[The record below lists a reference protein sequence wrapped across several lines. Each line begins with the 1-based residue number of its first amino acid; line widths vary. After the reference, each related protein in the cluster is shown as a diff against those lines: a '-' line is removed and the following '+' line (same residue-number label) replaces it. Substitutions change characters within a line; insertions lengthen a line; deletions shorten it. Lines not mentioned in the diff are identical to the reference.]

1 MKLLTK
7 SAIVLAVLAAL
18 LSFVKFDHCRNF
30 GWGTP
35 DVYVHACYSD
45 LPALLVDR
53 GMINH
58 TWPYTTATNAVEYPP
73 ITGIVMWATSFVVKN
88 NFAQYRAYFDFNALL
103 IALIFIG
110 AVLLLKRMKPEF
122 WYLFPIA
129 PAVIA
134 SLYINWDIWA
144 VISALGAI
152 HYFDRKKYWPSS
164 ILLGVSVA
172 TKFFP
177 IVLFLP
183 IALIFFRR
191 REIQTLVKYFALSLA
206 TWLIINLPFIL
217 TTPVGWFRFFK
228 LNSER
233 GADWGSI
240 WEALAIFGKGVN
252 HLNLFSILLFLVG
265 ATAYS
270 ILFLGIKKTPTLA
283 ATAFFVVAIF
293 VTASKVYSPQ
303 YIIWLT
309 PLAVLALV
317 DKRDRID
324 FWIWQGAE
332 LIYHFAI
339 WQYLATVTGTHFA
352 ISGPAYAVATLI
364 RIAALF
370 WFSARLMRKST
381 PEIDPQ
387 TAAFL
392 SSASSGYA

>member
-7 SAIVLAVLAAL
+7 SAIFLAIIAAL
-18 LSFVKFDHCRNF
+18 LSFAKFDHCRNF

-53 GMINH
+53 GMIDH
-58 TWPYTTATNAVEYPP
+58 TWPYSSATNAVEYPP
-73 ITGIVMWATSFVVKN
+73 ITGIVMWATSFIVKK
-88 NFAQYRAYFDFNALL
+88 NFGQYRAYFDFNALL

-110 AVLLLKRMKPEF
+110 SVALLRKMKPEF

-152 HYFDRKKYWPSS
+152 YYFDRKKYPSS
-164 ILLGVSVA
+164 ALLLGISVA

-177 IVLFLP
+177 IVLLLP

-191 REIQTLVKYFALSLA
+191 REIQNLFKYFALTFA
-206 TWLIINLPFIL
+206 TWIIINLPFIL

-240 WEALAIFGKGVN
+240 WEALAIFGKNVN
-252 HLNLFSILLFLVG
+252 PLNLFSILLFLIG
-265 ATAYS
+265 ITAYT
-270 ILFLGIKKTPTLA
+270 IIFLGIKKTPTLA

-339 WQYLATVTGTHFA
+339 WQYLATITGTHFA
-352 ISGPAYAVATLI
+352 ISGGAYATATLL

-381 PEIDPQ
+381 PEIDAQ
-387 TAAFL
+387 STAFL
-392 SSASSGYA
+392 TSASSGYA

>member
-1 MKLLTK
+1 
-7 SAIVLAVLAAL
+7 
-18 LSFVKFDHCRNF
+18 
-30 GWGTP
+30 
-35 DVYVHACYSD
+35 
-45 LPALLVDR
+45 
-53 GMINH
+53 
-58 TWPYTTATNAVEYPP
+58 
-73 ITGIVMWATSFVVKN
+73 MWATSFVVKN
-88 NFAQYRAYFDFNALL
+88 NFGQYRAYFDFNALL
-103 IALIFIG
+103 IALLFIG
-110 AVLLLKRMKPEF
+110 AVVLLRRMKPEF
-122 WYLFPIA
+122 WYLFPVA

-152 HYFDRKKYWPSS
+152 HYFDRKKYWLSS

-177 IVLFLP
+177 IVLLLP
-183 IALIFFRR
+183 IVLIFLRR
-191 REIQTLVKYFALSLA
+191 REIQKLLQYFAATVA
-206 TWLIINLPFIL
+206 TWLVINLPFIL

-240 WEALAIFGKGVN
+240 WEALAIFGKSVN
-252 HLNLFSILLFLVG
+252 HLNLFSILLFLIG
-265 ATAYS
+265 ATTYS
-270 ILFLGIKKTPTLA
+270 ILFLRIKKIPTLA
-283 ATAFFVVAIF
+283 ATSFFVVAIF

-339 WQYLATVTGTHFA
+339 WQYLATITGTHFA

-387 TAAFL
+387 AAAFL
-392 SSASSGYA
+392 SSAASGYA